1 MLGPLFFLIYI
12 NDLVDDLSSETKLF
26 ADGTSLFATV
36 YDEAV
41 AADQLNCDL
50 SIISDW
56 AYQWKMQFN
65 PDKNKQAVQ
74 VIFSCKKYEPIHP
87 SLFFN

>member
-1 MLGPLFFLIYI
+1 MQTDFTGAFVLWKQLA
-12 NDLVDDLSSETKLF
+12 ND
-26 ADGTSLFATV
+26 TSLFIIV

-65 PDKNKQAVQ
+65 PDKINRP
-74 VIFSCKKYEPIHP
+74 CK
-87 SLFFN
+87 